1 MALLQRRQMCICLLH
16 WIPQDIAGELIVF
29 ATFVI
34 SPWVSESPMA
44 SKAGTALQTPRLF
57 PKTSCEEGITVISV
71 KGLDHLV
78 LTVRDIE
85 ATCAFYHEV
94 LGMRIES
101 FDNGRLALRFGNQ
114 KINLHEVG
122 HEIDPKA
129 DAPTPGSGDI
139 CLLMDNPMSDLVS
152 ELQERH
158 IDYLGPVSRT
168 GACGEISSI
177 YVRDPDR
184 NLVEL
189 SVYENQ
195 ES

>member
-1 MALLQRRQMCICLLH
+1 M
-16 WIPQDIAGELIVF
+16 
-29 ATFVI
+29 
-34 SPWVSESPMA
+34 
-44 SKAGTALQTPRLF
+44 
-57 PKTSCEEGITVISV
+57 
-71 KGLDHLV
+71 
-78 LTVRDIE
+78 
-85 ATCAFYHEV
+85 
-94 LGMRIES
+94 
-101 FDNGRLALRFGNQ
+101 RFGNQ

-168 GACGEISSI
+168 GACSEISSI
-177 YVRDPDR
+177 YVRDQDR